1 MTKKKY
7 NRKFGFSI
15 SFSLTL
21 ALVAIISLA
30 YLSGMFMSLR
40 SILSLDKKIAEAKE
54 TARPADIDIVVLQES
69 SCQDCFNLNPLIDII
84 KKENVKVNSEK
95 TVEITSSEGMELI
108 SKYSI
113 TKAPTLVISGEIE
126 KDTRLKAMWPQLGE
140 IKDDTFILRQVGAPY
155 VLTSSGEVKGRIKWV
170 MLTDTS
176 CNECYDVTKHEQ
188 ILRRFGVPIQD
199 QQVIS
204 SQLSDG
210 KELIAKYKIKL
221 LPTIILTGDV
231 EAYSSL
237 IKIWP
242 EVGTIEEDGAYVFR
256 EGVKQMGTYKDLTV
270 NEVIKPTDNQNGS

>member
-7 NRKFGFSI
+7 NRKFKFSI

-21 ALVAIISLA
+21 VLVAIILLA
-30 YLSGMFMSLR
+30 TLGGMFMSFR
-40 SILSLDKKIAEAKE
+40 SNLSLDKKIAEAKE
-54 TARPADIDIVVLQES
+54 AARPADIDIVVLQES
-69 SCQDCFNLNPLIDII
+69 SCQDCFNLSPLIDII

-95 TVEITSSEGMELI
+95 TVEITSSEGVELI

-126 KDTRLKAMWPQLGE
+126 KDARLKAMWPQLGE

-155 VLTSSGEVKGRIKWV
+155 VLISSGDVKGRIKWA

-176 CNECYDVTKHEQ
+176 CSECYDVTIHEQ
-188 ILRRFGVPIQD
+188 ILRRFGMPTQN

-231 EAYSSL
+231 EAYPSL

-242 EVGTIEEDGAYVFR
+242 QVGTIEEDGAYVFR
-256 EGVKQMGTYKDLTV
+256 EGVKQMGIYKDLTV